1 MKKILIVEDQTDV
14 LKLLGMVLGTEDRK
28 VYLAEGGEK
37 ALDLAL
43 KVRPDLV
50 LLDLMLPGGI
60 DGYEVTRKLKNDPI
74 TANCAILIMSARVQE
89 QDMKAAADAGA
100 DDFIGKP
107 YNLEK
112 LKIKVSRLL
121 E

>member
-14 LKLLGMVLGTEDRK
+14 LKLLGMVLGAEDRK
-28 VYLAEGGEK
+28 MYLAEGGEK
-37 ALDLAL
+37 ALGIAL

-50 LLDLMLPGGI
+50 LLDIMLPGGI
-60 DGYEVTRKLKNDPI
+60 DGYEVTRRLKNDPT
-74 TANCAILIMSARVQE
+74 TAHCAILIMSARVQE
-89 QDMKAAADAGA
+89 QDMKEAKDAGA

-107 YNLEK
+107 YNLEE
-112 LKIKVSRLL
+112 LKKKVARLL